1 MPPISPGSDEAW
13 RNLGTLADAPT
24 RTAFLATS
32 RSVIDLFGQTV
43 TAQNRLPGLAARPGL
58 LVWGARDRIV
68 PPSHLEAARAALPAA
83 TVEIFDRSGHFPHL
97 DEPDRFARVLG
108 TFLRDALSPAAATF
122 GGSATAAPGRRPPHR

>member
-1 MPPISPGSDEAW
+1 LPPISPGSDEAW